1 MTKKNALE
9 EGRRLLEAG
18 QPEEALA
25 LLADLVDEQDA
36 AIGVPALDMAARA
49 AHALGR
55 LEEAG
60 TFFRRLRDRLKA
72 LFGERHPH
80 VAAAQENMARLA
92 QEQGRPDEALT
103 LGREALSMLLEARGS
118 DHEDVARARL
128 NLSTHWYALKHY
140 DEAEQEV
147 REAMRIWEAR
157 DGRRSRHV
165 ATCLNNLGRLN
176 EERGELRKGVQLH
189 AEAASIRRE
198 VLGDDPETAFSLGNL
213 GVAQLVV
220 GDFQDA
226 FLSLG
231 QALTCYE
238 RLGLQDSPDALAYR
252 TNLDICL
259 EKMAQHQA

>member
-92 QEQGRPDEALT
+92 QEQGRPD
-103 LGREALSMLLEARGS
+103 EALSMLLEARGS

-259 EKMAQHQA
+259 EMMAQHQA

>member
-1 MTKKNALE
+1 MTNESALE
-9 EGRRLLEAG
+9 EGRRLLAEG
-18 QPEEALA
+18 RPEEALTVLA
-25 LLADLVDEQDA
+25 ALADTPEPAVS
-36 AIGVPALDMAARA
+36 VPALDMAARA

-55 LEEAG
+55 LEDAG
-60 TFFRRLRDRLKA
+60 TYFRRLRDRLKT
-72 LFGERHPH
+72 LFGEHHPH

-92 QEQGRPDEALT
+92 QEQGRPDEALA
-103 LGREALSMLLEARGS
+103 LGREALAMLLEARGS

-165 ATCLNNLGRLN
+165 ATCLNNLGRLS

-238 RLGLQDSPDALAYR
+238 RLGLQDSPDAVAYR

-259 EKMAQHQA
+259 EMMAKHQA